1 MIILDLGTF
10 GAVMKFAMELESIAT
25 GFYKSAFSKTTDVD
39 LGSLLEKLG
48 IRSTKRNKIL
58 ERVRRENVTEM
69 ILESIANLDS
79 DSYTMKTDIPENPD
93 IKSLLGICIGVEEN
107 RFKFFTQ
114 SSAKIGFLIEAA
126 DTFERLADENKDN
139 IVTLKKMF

>member
-25 GFYKSAFSKTTDVD
+25 EFYKSASSKTTDAD

-69 ILESIANLDS
+69 ILEPIEGLNS
-79 DSYTMKTDIPENPD
+79 DSYNLEIDIPENSD
-93 IKSLLGICIGVEEN
+93 DKSLIGICIGAEEK
-107 RFKFFTQ
+107 RFKFFVE
-114 SSAKIGFLIEAA
+114 SSTKIGFLIEAA
-126 DTFERLADENKDN
+126 DTFERLADENQDN
-139 IVTLKKMF
+139 VEILKKKL